1 MEPED
6 GMRET
11 FIPSFQ
17 PHDLP
22 EDQSDEFCINVNVS
36 SDDDY
41 DLAQLFSTS
50 ESALAHIYSEH
61 NALISVRFK
70 PIASAENETMMIT
83 EHVLTVK
90 R

>member
-41 DLAQLFSTS
+41 DPARPFSTS
-50 ESALAHIYSEH
+50 ESGLAHIYSEH
-61 NALISVRFK
+61 NTLIGVRFK
-70 PIASAENETMMIT
+70 PTASAENETMVVI